1 MNGETSKTIT
11 PLLENIIYYITGIQD
26 AREGKIDEVKLEQS
40 GNFNHEFYMYGVKD
54 EGNSRMIASTTG
66 TMIESVYH
74 KALSV
79 FSSSTAIYQAINIVE
94 PLIIQTK
101 MSVEN
106 SLLDETN
113 IENIREVLQQ
123 YQLDTEE
130 FETLSQQFIELY
142 LSTFNSQIMIAQT
155 NFTYVSNQK
164 KATEDLRDF
173 IAGLYE
179 SRRLKNKEISLKK
192 YMKKGDMFI
201 QGMIADKTSRSVACV
216 NGEID
221 EDKYDQMLLLLTI
234 DIAQIEANRDLSIL
248 DYNTRKEIN
257 LLNAEVLA
265 RDYHKDH
272 KEIKEEVRTIENT
285 FLNSYVDTYNM
296 KLSKIK

>member
-1 MNGETSKTIT
+1 
-11 PLLENIIYYITGIQD
+11 
-26 AREGKIDEVKLEQS
+26 
-40 GNFNHEFYMYGVKD
+40 
-54 EGNSRMIASTTG
+54 
-66 TMIESVYH
+66 
-74 KALSV
+74 
-79 FSSSTAIYQAINIVE
+79 
-94 PLIIQTK
+94 
-101 MSVEN
+101 
-106 SLLDETN
+106 
-113 IENIREVLQQ
+113 
-123 YQLDTEE
+123 
-130 FETLSQQFIELY
+130 
-142 LSTFNSQIMIAQT
+142 
-155 NFTYVSNQK
+155 
-164 KATEDLRDF
+164 
-173 IAGLYE
+173 
-179 SRRLKNKEISLKK
+179 
-192 YMKKGDMFI
+192 MKKGDMFI

-285 FLNSYVDTYNM
+285 FLNSYVDMYNM

>member
-40 GNFNHEFYMYGVKD
+40 GNLNHEFYMYGVKD

-113 IENIREVLQQ
+113 IENIKEVLQQ

-221 EDKYDQMLLLLTI
+221 EDKYDQM
-234 DIAQIEANRDLSIL
+234 
-248 DYNTRKEIN
+248 
-257 LLNAEVLA
+257 VL
-265 RDYHKDH
+265 
-272 KEIKEEVRTIENT
+272 
-285 FLNSYVDTYNM
+285 
-296 KLSKIK
+296 